1 MSRGRKTKEE
11 QLEILKNEKAK
22 KIEEAQK
29 IKEEIQA
36 IENKITELQ
45 DQILLKE
52 AEESKMILSDNNIS
66 LVEITKALKEGNFDL
81 LKNIHMNMN
90 TPGSSQEKG
99 FSEGGDKNE
108 TRV

>member
-1 MSRGRKTKEE
+1 MSRGRKSKEE

-22 KIEEAQK
+22 KIDEAQK

-52 AEESKMILSDNNIS
+52 AEESKMILSDFDVS
-66 LVEITKALKEGNFDL
+66 LVEIAKALKEGNFKYL
-81 LKNIHMNMN
+81 ESLHQAKN
-90 TPGSSQEKG
+90 GS
-99 FSEGGDKNE
+99 DKE
-108 TRV
+108 